1 MLFLSAS
8 AAGAQWSR
16 LDSVVARSVSEL
28 LRPSATMRVTFDSSL
43 QAMKP
48 FVQSAATGDTLRIT
62 ELRATL
68 DTSMLPATIVIQLT
82 GRASGVETRHWTSNV
97 ALPDADRSA
106 LALETNR
113 SRFVKLKAQPVVEQG
128 SIWSDVLEPALVVI
142 GSGAIVALFFLIR
155 S

>member
-8 AAGAQWSR
+8 AAGAQWTR
-16 LDSVVARSVSEL
+16 LDSVVAISVSVL
-28 LRPSATMRVTFDSSL
+28 LRPASTMHVTFDSSL

-48 FVQSAATGDTLRIT
+48 FVQSAVAGDTLRIT
-62 ELRATL
+62 ELSATL